1 MSANRPPGEAVLW
14 ERLRA
19 AEKEIA
25 WTEVPARPPAKRS
38 RAPAARVRV
47 AKLHDEEARFE
58 LSESGPR
65 CSAVASS
72 GPVGA
77 LLLLLEM
84 DRRGTPGHLYARPAA
99 QRSPYPDGAIEAE
112 WGTPAAG
119 DGRPEVPIAELLALV
134 RYAL

>member
-1 MSANRPPGEAVLW
+1 MSGGRLPGETVLW

-25 WTEVPARPPAKRS
+25 WTEAPTGARSKRS
-38 RAPAARVRV
+38 RSPSPWVRL

-58 LSESGPR
+58 LTESGPS
-65 CSAVASS
+65 CSAIASS

-77 LLLLLEM
+77 LLLLMEM
-84 DRRGTPGHLYARPAA
+84 DRRGAPGHLYARPASK
-99 QRSPYPDGAIEAE
+99 RSPYPDGAIEAQ
-112 WGTPAAG
+112 WGSPAAG
-119 DGRPEVPIAELLALV
+119 DGRPEVPIEELLALV

>member
-1 MSANRPPGEAVLW
+1 MSTNRLPGEAVLW

-19 AEKEIA
+19 AEKEIG
-25 WTEVPARPPAKRS
+25 WTEVPARTRSKRP
-38 RAPAARVRV
+38 RAPTPRIRV

-84 DRRGTPGHLYARPAA
+84 DRRGAPGHLYARAA
-99 QRSPYPDGAIEAE
+99 AKSSPYPDGAIEAE
-112 WGTPAAG
+112 WGSPAAG
-119 DGRPEVPIAELLALV
+119 DGRAEVPIEELLALV

>member
-1 MSANRPPGEAVLW
+1 MSGHRLPGEAVLW

-25 WTEVPARPPAKRS
+25 WTEAASRPRSKRS
-38 RAPAARVRV
+38 RAPVTRVRV

-58 LSESGPR
+58 LSESGPS

-84 DRRGTPGHLYARPAA
+84 DRRGAPQHLYARPAA
-99 QRSPYPDGAIEAE
+99 PRSPYPDGAIEAE
-112 WGTPAAG
+112 WGGPPAG
-119 DGRPEVPIAELLALV
+119 DGRPEVPIEELLALV